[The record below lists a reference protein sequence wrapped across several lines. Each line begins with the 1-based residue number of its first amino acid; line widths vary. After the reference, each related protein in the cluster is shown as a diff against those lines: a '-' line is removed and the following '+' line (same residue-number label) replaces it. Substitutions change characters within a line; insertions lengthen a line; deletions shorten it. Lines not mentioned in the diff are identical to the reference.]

1 MRQKSMDFRN
11 RDFRNLNRPI
21 IQKKL
26 EFAGFFWI
34 FLFCRP
40 HIKKYIWNLKNGNN
54 FD

>member
-1 MRQKSMDFRN
+1 MWQKSMDFRN

-34 FLFCRP
+34 FL
-40 HIKKYIWNLKNGNN
+40 ILLTAYKKVHLEPEKRK
-54 FD
+54 

>member
-26 EFAGFFWI
+26 EFAGFFG
-34 FLFCRP
+34 FFVLLTAY
-40 HIKKYIWNLKNGNN
+40 KKVHLEPEKRK
-54 FD
+54 